1 MKITI
6 ANPIYDTVF
15 KFLMED
21 DRVAR
26 VLLSALL
33 KKNVVKT
40 ERRRQEYANTH
51 RDEISYFRIDFAATV
66 EDEDGKQTLMLI
78 ELQKTWLPSET
89 YRFRQ
94 YIGQQYANKENL
106 KQDEKGNDVGIPMVA
121 VYLLGHCVGNIET
134 PILYVNHRYE
144 DYDGNE
150 VKKGLPDPFVDS
162 LKHESIIV
170 QIPLLHGHVS
180 NRLEQVLSIFDQSNV
195 TKGNRQTIQVDST
208 EYSEND
214 DIQYVIQKLYEA
226 SSSADLRRQMNVEEE
241 FFSEIDSRDAKLKAL
256 GKKVDEQEQALEQK
270 DKKLDEQNLK
280 LNEQNQRLN
289 EQNQKLDEQSQKLSE
304 QFQMIR
310 SMAQSMLQAGMS
322 VEEIAKVTKVSV
334 EQLKKMLE

>member
-1 MKITI
+1 MKVTI

-15 KFLMED
+15 KYLMED
-21 DRVAR
+21 DRVVK

-33 KKNVVKT
+33 KKNVVRT
-40 ERRRQEYANTH
+40 ERRRHEYSNTN

-66 EDEDGKQTLMLI
+66 EDEDGKQSLMLI

-94 YIGQQYANKENL
+94 YLGQQYANKENI
-106 KQDEKGNDVGIPMVA
+106 KKDDNGNNVGIPMVA
-121 VYLLGHCVGNIET
+121 VYLLGHCVGNIEA

-180 NRLEQVLSIFDQSNV
+180 NRLEEILHIFDQTYVSK
-195 TKGNRQTIQVDST
+195 TSMQTLQIDDSEYT
-208 EYSEND
+208 ED
-214 DIQYVIQKLYEA
+214 ADMQYVIKKLIMA
-226 SSSADLRRQMNVEEE
+226 SASAEVRRQMDVEEE
-241 FFSEIDSRDAKLKAL
+241 FFSEIDSRDAELNKVKAE
-256 GKKVDEQEQALEQK
+256 KKAMGMRIDEQKKEIDSQKQEISSQKQKLDSQKLEIEQK
-270 DKKLDEQNLK
+270 DNT
-280 LNEQNQRLN
+280 
-289 EQNQKLDEQSQKLSE
+289 
-304 QFQMIR
+304 IR
-310 SMAQSMLQAGMS
+310 SMALSMLNVGMPL
-322 VEEIAKVTKVSV
+322 EQIAKITNMSEEELRDLVR
-334 EQLKKMLE
+334 

>member
-21 DRVAR
+21 DHVAR

-40 ERRRQEYANTH
+40 ERRRHEYANTN

-66 EDEDGKQTLMLI
+66 EDDNSVQTLMLI

-94 YIGQQYANKENL
+94 YIGQQYANKENI
-106 KQDEKGNDVGIPMVA
+106 KKDGNGNNVGIPMVA
-121 VYLLGHCVGNIET
+121 VYLLGHCVGDIET

-162 LKHESIIV
+162 LKHESVIV

-180 NRLEQVLSIFDQSNV
+180 NRLEQILSIFDQSNV
-195 TKGNRQTIQVDST
+195 SKEDRQTILIDDS
-208 EYSEND
+208 EYPENSEM
-214 DIQYVIQKLYEA
+214 QYVIKKLMMA
-226 SSSADLRRQMNVEEE
+226 SASADLRRQMDVEEE

-256 GKKVDEQEQALEQK
+256 GKKVDEQKQALEQK
-270 DKKLDEQNLK
+270 DKKLDEQNQK
-280 LNEQNQRLN
+280 LN
-289 EQNQKLDEQSQKLSE
+289 EQNQKLNEQN
-304 QFQMIR
+304 QMIR
-310 SMAQSMLQAGMS
+310 SMAQSMQQAGMS
-322 VEEIAKVTKVSV
+322 VEEIAKVMKVNE
-334 EQLKKMLE
+334 EQLKTHLP

>member
-40 ERRRQEYANTH
+40 ERRRHEYANTN

-66 EDEDGKQTLMLI
+66 EDEDGVQTLMLI

-94 YIGQQYANKENL
+94 YLGQQYANKENI
-106 KQDEKGNDVGIPMVA
+106 KKDENGNNVGIPMVA
-121 VYLLGHCVGNIET
+121 VYLLGHCVGNIEV

-162 LKHESIIV
+162 LKHESVIV

-180 NRLEQVLSIFDQSNV
+180 NRLEQILSIFDQSNV
-195 TKGNRQTIQVDST
+195 SEGDRQTIQIDDS
-208 EYSEND
+208 EYSGNSEM
-214 DIQYVIQKLYEA
+214 QYVIKKLMMA
-226 SSSADLRRQMNVEEE
+226 SASADLRRQMDVEEE

-270 DKKLDEQNLK
+270 DRKLDEQD
-280 LNEQNQRLN
+280 QRLN
-289 EQNQKLDEQSQKLSE
+289 EQNQKLDEQSQI
-304 QFQMIR
+304 IR
-310 SMAQSMLQAGMS
+310 SMAQSMLQTGLS
-322 VEEIAKVTKVSV
+322 VEEIAKITNVSV
-334 EQLKKMLE
+334 ERLREVMRKG

>member
-40 ERRRQEYANTH
+40 ERRRHEYANTN

-66 EDEDGKQTLMLI
+66 EDEDGVQTLMLI

-94 YIGQQYANKENL
+94 YLGQQYANKENI
-106 KQDEKGNDVGIPMVA
+106 KKDENGNNVGIPMVA
-121 VYLLGHCVGNIET
+121 VYLLGHCVGNIEA

-162 LKHESIIV
+162 LKHESVIV

-180 NRLEQVLSIFDQSNV
+180 NRLEQILSIFDQSNV
-195 TKGNRQTIQVDST
+195 SEGDRQTIQIDDS
-208 EYSEND
+208 EYFGNSEM
-214 DIQYVIQKLYEA
+214 QYVIKKLMMA
-226 SSSADLRRQMNVEEE
+226 SASADLRRQMDVEEE

-270 DKKLDEQNLK
+270 D
-280 LNEQNQRLN
+280 R
-289 EQNQKLDEQSQKLSE
+289 KLDEQS
-304 QFQMIR
+304 QMIR
-310 SMAQSMLQAGMS
+310 SMAQSMLQTGLS
-322 VEEIAKVTKVSV
+322 VEEIAKITNVSV
-334 EQLKKMLE
+334 ERLREVMRKG

>member
-40 ERRRQEYANTH
+40 ERRRHEYANTN

-66 EDEDGKQTLMLI
+66 EDENSVQTLMLI

-94 YIGQQYANKENL
+94 YLGQQYANKENI
-106 KQDEKGNDVGIPMVA
+106 KKDRNGNNVGIPMVA
-121 VYLLGHCVGNIET
+121 VYLLGHCVGDIET

-162 LKHESIIV
+162 LKHESVIV

-180 NRLEQVLSIFDQSNV
+180 NRLEQILSIFDQSNV
-195 TKGNRQTIQVDST
+195 SKEDRQTILIDDS
-208 EYSEND
+208 EYSENSEM
-214 DIQYVIQKLYEA
+214 QYVIKKLMMA
-226 SSSADLRRQMNVEEE
+226 SASADLRRQMDVEEE
-241 FFSEIDSRDAKLKAL
+241 FFSEIDTRDAKLKAL
-256 GKKVDEQEQALEQK
+256 GKKVDEQKQALELK
-270 DKKLDEQNLK
+270 DKKLDEQS
-280 LNEQNQRLN
+280 
-289 EQNQKLDEQSQKLSE
+289 QKLDEQSQKLNE
-304 QFQMIR
+304 QNQKLNEQNQMIR
-310 SMAQSMLQAGMS
+310 SMAQSMQQAGMS
-322 VEEIAKVTKVSV
+322 VEEIAKVMKVNV
-334 EQLKKMLE
+334 EQLKTNLP